1 MVKTNQKTLAAIDP
15 QMQPVV
21 QFLWDNGY
29 KTFMSCQGGD
39 EHIFSNP
46 IVGITYSGKCYYEFQ
61 NQLRLLL
68 EDQFLYF
75 SINLKLSSSYVTSKK
90 KRVIWENV
98 YVEFSKKEIPN
109 WKAK

>member
-1 MVKTNQKTLAAIDP
+1 
-15 QMQPVV
+15 
-21 QFLWDNGY
+21 
-29 KTFMSCQGGD
+29 MSCQGGD

-98 YVEFSKKEIPN
+98 YVEFSKKEIPPSL
-109 WKAK
+109 KKKHSEPAYLTSPSGILI